1 MSHWLPS
8 SEPKSPFN
16 INISSHQNVTIWKT
30 RGRKKQIVFGLKGE
44 RLDSSPPPQHISIT
58 TRVNLLVVDYSLN
71 KCNGLIFLLTLRL
84 KVHIHTA
91 IVRLCRQKNPPK
103 NSGIS
108 FFSFYPIHAKISTE
122 NRAERW
128 EAAGLFGNVVWSDG
142 LDSFGLVAVSKR
154 GWKCSWTNT
163 EKPTHDAQSQTFFLL
178 VCNPVLHDGPEN
190 LTLHKSIITIELF

>member
-44 RLDSSPPPQHISIT
+44 RLDSSPPPPSLQHISIT

-71 KCNGLIFLLTLRL
+71 KCNGLILLLTLRL

-91 IVRLCRQKNPPK
+91 IVRLWCQKTPK
-103 NSGIS
+103 NSGIL
-108 FFSFYPIHAKISTE
+108 FFLLSHSCKISTE
-122 NRAERW
+122 NRAGKVGSCRTLW
-128 EAAGLFGNVVWSDG
+128 KYSLNWIDW
-142 LDSFGLVAVSKR
+142 FGLISTRRCEQTRPKVQLDKDWQWKQLLMLNHTLLLSKVFPFSVSQCFMT
-154 GWKCSWTNT
+154 G
-163 EKPTHDAQSQTFFLL
+163 Q
-178 VCNPVLHDGPEN
+178 G
-190 LTLHKSIITIELF
+190 I